1 MSPPDALQLLII
13 SHAREAETGDFPK
26 GKHYV
31 DAIHNAFVRQEAN
44 ELVRELSL
52 VDEQGTG
59 AAARRFYVEVK
70 GVAKPLLPPESAE
83 LDKALHTLVVLLV
96 SRSLVDDDEVVARL
110 EEIAV
115 AVRDSGKRH
124 GFVVLGTSEEVL
136 SSLRR
141 KPQANALKEP
151 QGWSVEKLGEYP
163 LRPAYAAML
172 SLHKAH
178 QLLARGLAPAGVVP
192 ASKSRFFIS
201 HAKLDGLSLAQSLSH
216 TISQLPW
223 LGKFYDAE
231 DIQPGDDFKEVLK
244 FGVLES
250 MLLILRTDIYDLRF
264 WCRQEVMWAEA
275 YDRPALLVDARA
287 ELLNRAS
294 VLGFTGIPGVRIPD
308 GNLVRVLMEALREW
322 VRIGILRRRFREVV
336 KPNSPREKK
345 TILLS
350 RPPSLTSLAEAMK
363 QLKERLK
370 DQPAAPARIVHAEP
384 PLEANHSDAAQELI
398 RASFKNGAVLSFKTF
413 LADLSS

>member
-1 MSPPDALQLLII
+1 MNPPDALQLLII

-31 DAIHNAFVRQEAN
+31 EAIHNAFVRQETN

-59 AAARRFYVEVK
+59 AAARRFYVDGKDPE
-70 GVAKPLLPPESAE
+70 KPLLPPEASE
-83 LDKALHTLVVLLV
+83 LDKALHTLVVLIV
-96 SRSLVDDDEVVARL
+96 SRSLVEDDAVVARL

-115 AVRDSGKRH
+115 AVRDSEKRH

-136 SSLRR
+136 SSLRQ

-216 TISQLPW
+216 TISQLAW

-244 FGVLES
+244 LGVLDS

-308 GNLVRVLMEALREW
+308 GNLVRVLMEGLREW
-322 VRIGILRRRFREVV
+322 VRIGILGRRFREVV
-336 KPNSPREKK
+336 KPNSPREKE
-345 TILLS
+345 TVLLS

-363 QLKERLK
+363 VLRERLK
-370 DQPAAPARIVHAEP
+370 DQADAPARIVHSEP
-384 PLEANHSDAAQELI
+384 PLEANHSDAAQDLI
-398 RASFKNGAVLSFKTF
+398 KSSFKNGAVLSFKAF
-413 LADLSS
+413 LAQLSS